1 MKRILT
7 ILLCLLSLES
17 FSLEIDEKLTIR
29 ILGLSGSKKTLLA
42 NRGLED
48 GLVVGD
54 HAKFFLTTGV
64 IARAVVIKASPGRSI
79 WSIYRIIDAD
89 KISTDRV
96 VNIKISSAVKLTEDP
111 SRAIRADDM
120 SGTIPVMSRG
130 GKMSEPLP
138 EVTVEE
144 RSELDGMMNDE
155 QSPVI
160 VGSSSSNKTLE
171 VFSVL
176 SLNSL
181 SGSYEQGES
190 SGDSS
195 VGNIDFS
202 VGFEK
207 YFSTKGSFLENI
219 SIFGLISKRN
229 SQSGVEI
236 TTTSDWTEY
245 GVGANWHFYN
255 PPLSN
260 NRPIGFVTVAGG
272 VGTATMETEVAST
285 TTTSSDPLSGSSN
298 FLLVGAGGK
307 YYLRNGFGARVT
319 LDYFSSGST
328 FEFDDSDENLTL
340 SLTGIRFRV
349 GLSYRF

>member
-7 ILLCLLSLES
+7 ILLCIFSLNS
-17 FSLEIDEKLTIR
+17 LSLEIDEKLTIR
-29 ILGLSGSKKTLLA
+29 ILGLSGSRKTLLA

-96 VNIKISSAVKLTEDP
+96 VNIKISSPVKLTEDP

-130 GKMSEPLP
+130 GRMSEPLP
-138 EVTVEE
+138 EVSVEE
-144 RSELDGMMNDE
+144 RSELDSMMDD
-155 QSPVI
+155 QQAPVV
-160 VGSSSSNKTLE
+160 VGSRTNKTLE
-171 VFSVL
+171 VFGVL

-181 SGSYEQGES
+181 SGTYEEGEN

-219 SIFGLISKRN
+219 SIFGLLSKRS

-236 TTTSDWTEY
+236 STTSDWTEY

-255 PPLSN
+255 APLTN

-272 VGTATMETEVAST
+272 VGTATLETEVAST
-285 TTTSSDPLSGSSN
+285 TTSSSDALSGASN
-298 FLLVGAGGK
+298 FLLVGVGGK
-307 YYLRNGFGARVT
+307 YYLRNGFGARMT

-340 SLTGIRFRV
+340 SLSGIRFRV
-349 GLSYRF
+349 GMSYRF